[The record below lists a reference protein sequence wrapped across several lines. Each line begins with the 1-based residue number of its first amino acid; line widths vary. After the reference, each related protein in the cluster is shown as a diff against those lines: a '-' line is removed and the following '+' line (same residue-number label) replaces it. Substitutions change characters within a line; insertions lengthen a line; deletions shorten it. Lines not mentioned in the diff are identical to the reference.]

1 MKKFFYFMMLALM
14 LAQMQQ
20 AQAQINTGRT
30 DTFYSKTLGE
40 TRRLLIYLP
49 SGYGDTYFYP
59 RRYPVLYLLDGDS
72 HLNSVSSMIQLLSE
86 RSGPMGFPELIIV
99 AIPNTDRMRDLTPT
113 HITNDPNH
121 MIDSAS
127 LSRTGGG
134 EKFLSFISNE
144 LMPHIDSTYRTAPYK
159 IFMGHSLGG
168 LTVINAF
175 LHHTSLFNAYIATD
189 PSMSWDNSKLLQQA
203 KVILKEKK
211 FDGRALYLGIADNLA
226 PGTDTI
232 SIMSHRADLFSQHMG
247 SIFELR
253 NSILTAWPHSEPP
266 PFVPFTGQTPI
277 AEKVP
282 PAGLPPFR
290 FAWKYYPDCDHQS
303 LPIPAEYDGLRF
315 VFNYY
320 SLNFPFR
327 EFFSPGWTQDSLIAA
342 HYRTISWYMGYK
354 VAPPEFVI
362 NNTGYQLMGG
372 HQLDRA
378 AYYFHLNMDNYP
390 NSFNVYDSMGD
401 VLVARA
407 EKDSAMKCYQKALQL
422 RDNPDTRKKLKE
434 LNR

>member
-1 MKKFFYFMMLALM
+1 MKKLFYLTMLSLT
-14 LAQMQQ
+14 LVQ

-30 DTFYSKTLGE
+30 DTLYSKTLGE
-40 TRRLLIYLP
+40 SRRLLIYLP
-49 SGYGDTYFYP
+49 SSYGETYFYP

-72 HLNSVSSMIQLLSE
+72 HINSVSSIVEMLGE
-86 RSGPMGFPELIIV
+86 RGGPMGFPELIIV
-99 AIPNTDRMRDLTPT
+99 GIPNTDRMRDLTPT

-121 MIDSAS
+121 MTDSAT
-127 LSRTGGG
+127 LSHTGGG
-134 EKFLSFISNE
+134 EKFLTFIGNE
-144 LMPHIDSTYRTAPYK
+144 LMPYIDSTYRTAPYR

-175 LHHTSLFNAYIATD
+175 LHHTSMFNAYVATD
-189 PSMSWDNSKLLQQA
+189 PRMSWDDKKLLQQA
-203 KVILKEKK
+203 KDIRKEKK
-211 FDGRALYLGIADNLA
+211 FDGRALYLGIADNLV
-226 PGTDTI
+226 PGADTI
-232 SIMSHRADLFSQHMG
+232 SIRSRTDLFSVHMG
-247 SIFELR
+247 SVFALR
-253 NSILTAWPHSEPP
+253 NSILTAWPHSMPP

-290 FAWKYYPDCDHQS
+290 FAWKYYPDYDHQL
-303 LPIPAEYDGLRF
+303 LPMPAEYDALRF

-320 SLNFPFR
+320 PLNFPFR
-327 EFFSPGWTQDSLIAA
+327 EFFAPGWTQDSMIAA

-354 VAPPEFVI
+354 VSPPEFVI
-362 NNTGYQLMGG
+362 NNTAYQLLEGR
-372 HQLDRA
+372 QLDRA
-378 AYYFHLNMDNYP
+378 TYYFHLNVDNYP

-422 RDNPDTRKKLKE
+422 RDNPDTRKKLE
-434 LNR
+434 GLSR

>member
-1 MKKFFYFMMLALM
+1 MKKLFYLPMLLLT
-14 LAQMQQ
+14 LAQM
-20 AQAQINTGRT
+20 AQAQITTGRT
-30 DTFYSKTLGE
+30 DTLYSKTLGE

-49 SGYGDTYFYP
+49 SSYGDTYFYP

-72 HLNSVSSMIQLLSE
+72 HINPVSSMVQMLGE
-86 RSGPMGFPELIIV
+86 RNGPMGFPELIIV

-113 HITNDPNH
+113 HITNDPTH
-121 MIDSAS
+121 MADSAT

-134 EKFLSFISNE
+134 EKFLAFISNE
-144 LMPHIDSTYRTAPYK
+144 LMPHIDSLYRTAPYK

-175 LHHTSLFNAYIATD
+175 LHHTSLFNAYVATD

-203 KVILKEKK
+203 KDILKEKK
-211 FDGRALYLGIADNLA
+211 FQGKALYLGIADNLV
-226 PGTDTI
+226 PGADTTT
-232 SIMSHRADLFSQHMG
+232 IMSHKTNLFSQHMA
-247 SIFELR
+247 SVFELR
-253 NSILTAWPHSEPP
+253 NTILATWPHSTPP
-266 PFVPFTGQTPI
+266 PFVPFTAQTPV

-282 PAGLPPFR
+282 PPGPAPFR
-290 FAWKYYPDCDHQS
+290 FAWKYYPDYDHQS
-303 LPIPAEYDGLRF
+303 LPIPAEYDALRF

-320 SLNFPFR
+320 TLNFPFG

-362 NNTGYQLMGG
+362 NSTGYQLMGS

-401 VLVARA
+401 LLVARA
-407 EKDSAMKCYQKALQL
+407 EKDSATKCYQKALLL
-422 RDNPDTRKKLKE
+422 RENPDTRKKLE
-434 LNR
+434 GLSR

>member
-1 MKKFFYFMMLALM
+1 MKKLFYLLMPALA
-14 LAQMQQ
+14 LAQM
-20 AQAQINTGRT
+20 AQAQINAGRT
-30 DTFYSKTLGE
+30 DTLYSKTLGE

-49 SGYGDTYFYP
+49 SSYGDTYFYP

-72 HLNSVSSMIQLLSE
+72 HINSVSSMVQMLGE
-86 RSGPMGFPELIIV
+86 RNGPMGFPELIIV

-113 HITNDPNH
+113 HITKDPTH
-121 MIDSAS
+121 MADSAT

-134 EKFLSFISNE
+134 EKFLAFLGNE
-144 LMPHIDSTYRTAPYK
+144 LMPHIDSLYRTAPYK

-175 LHHTSLFNAYIATD
+175 LHHTSLFNAYVATD

-203 KVILKEKK
+203 KDILKEKK
-211 FDGRALYLGIADNLA
+211 FDGKALYLGIADNLV
-226 PGTDTI
+226 PGADTTT
-232 SIMSHRADLFSQHMG
+232 IMSHRTNLFSQHMA

-253 NSILTAWPHSEPP
+253 NSILAAWPHATPP
-266 PFVPFTGQTPI
+266 PFVPFTAQTP
-277 AEKVP
+277 AVEKIP
-282 PAGLPPFR
+282 PAGQPPFR
-290 FAWKYYPDCDHQS
+290 FAWKYYPDYDHQS
-303 LPIPAEYDGLRF
+303 LPIPAEYDALRF

-320 SLNFPFR
+320 TLNFPFG

-362 NNTGYQLMGG
+362 NNTGYQLMGN

-401 VLVARA
+401 LLVART

-422 RDNPDTRKKLKE
+422 RDNPDTRKKLQD
-434 LNR
+434 LSR

>member
-1 MKKFFYFMMLALM
+1 MKKLFYLM
-14 LAQMQQ
+14 VLSFLLAQTQQ
-20 AQAQINTGRT
+20 AQAQITAGRT

-40 TRRLLIYLP
+40 SRRLHIYLP
-49 SGYGDTYFYP
+49 SSYGDTYFYP
-59 RRYPVLYLLDGDS
+59 HRYPVLYLLDGDS
-72 HLNSVSSMIQLLSE
+72 HINSMSSIVETLSE
-86 RSGPMGFPELIIV
+86 HRGPMDFPELIIV

-113 HITNDPNH
+113 HITKDPTH
-121 MIDSAS
+121 QMDSVS
-127 LSRTGGG
+127 LSHTGGG

-144 LMPHIDSTYRTAPYK
+144 LMPHIDSVYRTAPYT

-175 LHHTSLFNAYIATD
+175 LHHTSMFNAYIATD
-189 PSMSWDNSKLLQQA
+189 PSMSWDDEKILQQA
-203 KVILKEKK
+203 KNILKEKK
-211 FDGRALYLGIADNLA
+211 FDGRALYLGIADNLV
-226 PGTDTI
+226 PGADTTT
-232 SIMSHRADLFSQHMG
+232 IMSQKANLFSRHMA

-253 NSILTAWPHSEPP
+253 NSILAAWPHSTPP
-266 PFVPFTGQTPI
+266 PFVPFTAQTPV
-277 AEKVP
+277 AERVP

-290 FAWKYYPDCDHQS
+290 FAWKYYPDYDHQS

-320 SLNFPFR
+320 TLNFPFG
-327 EFFSPGWTQDSLIAA
+327 EFFAPTWTQDSLIAA

-354 VAPPEFVI
+354 VTPPEFVI
-362 NNTGYQLMGG
+362 NGAGYQLMGS

-401 VLVARA
+401 LLVER
-407 EKDSAMKCYQKALQL
+407 EQKDSATKCYQKALLL
-422 RDNPDTRKKLKE
+422 RENPDTRKKLDG
-434 LNR
+434 LSR